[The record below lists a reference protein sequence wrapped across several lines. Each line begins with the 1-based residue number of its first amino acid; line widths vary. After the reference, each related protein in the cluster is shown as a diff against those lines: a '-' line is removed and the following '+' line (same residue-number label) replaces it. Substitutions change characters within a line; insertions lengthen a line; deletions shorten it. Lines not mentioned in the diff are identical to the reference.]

1 MRFKLFAAA
10 SVAISMAITLIPSTA
25 EAQSGATPKKR
36 TQIIVKK
43 RSYLDAGTTVK
54 PGSQNYHYYAFGPHM
69 RAPTYGPVGSENM
82 LGGDRWPLLRW
93 YEY

>member
-1 MRFKLFAAA
+1 MRLASYVALAAA
-10 SVAISMAITLIPSTA
+10 IGLLTAAVPA
-25 EAQSGATPKKR
+25 EAQTGATQKKR

-54 PGSQNYHYYAFGPHM
+54 PGSMNYHDYAFGPAM
-69 RAPTYGPVGSENM
+69 RAPTYGPPGSENM

-93 YEY
+93 WEY

>member
-1 MRFKLFAAA
+1 MRLASFVAIAAA
-10 SVAISMAITLIPSTA
+10 AGLLMAAAAA

-36 TQIIVKK
+36 TQIIIKK

-69 RAPTYGPVGSENM
+69 RAPTYGPPGSETS